1 MLLVQVHLQA
11 LPNSFSAL
19 APEWSL
25 LLVRFVSIKQRQG
38 GPIYFILQE
47 LMFLRPKCK
56 KPHFHPKKKKKR
68 KKNSREISSLLFA
81 THVIL
86 LSHLHADVS
95 ANAEQ

>member
-56 KPHFHPKKKKKR
+56 KPHFHPKKKEE
-68 KKNSREISSLLFA
+68 KNSREISSLLFA

>member
-68 KKNSREISSLLFA
+68 GKKIAGKYHPSYLL
-81 THVIL
+81 
-86 LSHLHADVS
+86 
-95 ANAEQ
+95 NM

>member
-38 GPIYFILQE
+38 GPVYLILQE
-47 LMFLRPKCK
+47 LMFLGPKCK
-56 KPHFHPKKKKKR
+56 KPHFHPKKKKK
-68 KKNSREISSLLFA
+68 KKRGKKIAGKYHPSYLL
-81 THVIL
+81 HM
-86 LSHLHADVS
+86 
-95 ANAEQ
+95 

>member
-25 LLVRFVSIKQRQG
+25 LLVQFVSIKQRQG

-56 KPHFHPKKKKKR
+56 KPHFHPKKKIKKKR
-68 KKNSREISSLLFA
+68 EKK
-81 THVIL
+81 
-86 LSHLHADVS
+86 
-95 ANAEQ
+95 